1 MPKISAADGVR
12 WAGLAAVY
20 FLAAK
25 LGLKLAFVN
34 ASATAFWPPTGI
46 AISACLIFGRRVWP
60 GIFLGAFL
68 ANITTAGTSAT
79 SLGIALGNTLEGL
92 TGAYLVERFAGGRA
106 AFERIQDTFKFALL
120 AALISPIVSA
130 TIGVAS
136 LTLGGFAHWSTD
148 APVWFTWWMGDASG
162 ALVFAPLLILWAST
176 PRPRWD
182 KAKALELCALGVTLV
197 IVGQIVFGGWIVG
210 PEADYPL
217 EFICL
222 PILVWAAFRFGPR
235 EAATASFTLSI
246 LAILGTLRGMG
257 PFARQDANASLLL
270 LQGFIAIKT
279 VLALAF
285 AAAVLERTRASLA
298 LTRSYEDLD
307 IQVKQRTSDLSKAN
321 AELQMFT
328 AVASHDLQEPLHK
341 ITSFI
346 ELLSNR
352 TTPALDDSGRD
363 MLRRIQRAAIRMSR
377 LVDDL
382 LSLSRVIRDPRPF
395 EDVDLNAALTDVQSD
410 LEALIIDNEVRFE
423 SQPLPTVRAHAT
435 QMRQLLQNL
444 IGNAIKFRDPKK
456 PLVIKLTS
464 RVTQPGFVELT
475 VEDNGIGFD
484 AQQAER
490 IFQPFVSLYVH
501 GEYAGSGIGLAICR
515 RIALR
520 HSGTITAKSAPGQG
534 ASFTIT
540 LPYATPA

>member
-1 MPKISAADGVR
+1 MRKITAADAAR
-12 WAGLAAVY
+12 WCALAAVY

-46 AISACLIFGRRVWP
+46 ALAAFLIFGRRVWP

-68 ANITTAGTSAT
+68 ANMTTAGNFAT

-92 TGAYLVERFAGGRA
+92 TGAYLVERFAGGKA
-106 AFERIQDTFKFALL
+106 VFDRIQDTFKFAFL
-120 AALISPIVSA
+120 AAGLAPVVSA
-130 TIGVAS
+130 TIGVTS
-136 LTLGGFAHWSTD
+136 LTLGGFAHWSTF
-148 APVWFTWWMGDASG
+148 AQVWFTWWLGDASG

-176 PRPRWD
+176 PPPRWNGE
-182 KAKALELCALGVTLV
+182 KAIELCALFAGLFVL
-197 IVGQIVFGGWIVG
+197 GQIVFGGLIS
-210 PEADYPL
+210 ESLSSNPL
-217 EFICL
+217 AFICL
-222 PILVWAAFRFGPR
+222 PSLLWAAFRFGPR
-235 EAATASFTLSI
+235 ETATVNFA
-246 LAILGTLRGMG
+246 LAGVAIVGTLRGMG
-257 PFARQDANASLLL
+257 PFARTDPNASLLL
-270 LQGFIAIKT
+270 LQSFIGVAT
-279 VLALAF
+279 VMALAF
-285 AAAVLERTRASLA
+285 AAAVLERSRASLA
-298 LTRSYEDLD
+298 LRRSYEELD
-307 IQVKQRTSDLSKAN
+307 VQVKQRTAELSKAN

-346 ELLSNR
+346 ELLANR
-352 TTPALDDSGRD
+352 SAAGLDDSGRD
-363 MLRRIQRAAIRMSR
+363 MLRRIQGAAVRMSR

-395 EDVDLNAALTDVQSD
+395 EDVDLNTALFDVMAD
-410 LEALIIDNEVRFE
+410 LEKLIIDKDVRIE
-423 SQPLPTVRAHAT
+423 AGPLPTVRAHAT

-444 IGNAIKFRDPKK
+444 IGNAIKFQDPKR
-456 PLVIKLTS
+456 PLVVKVGS
-464 RVTQPGFVELT
+464 RVVQSGFIEIT

-484 AQQAER
+484 SHQAEH

-515 RIALR
+515 RIAVR
-520 HSGTITAKSAPGQG
+520 HSGAITAKSAPGQG

-540 LPYATPA
+540 LPYSKPE